1 MALPREHR
9 TVRQWLGRCL
19 LTAAALCLILCCAL
33 DPGIARATGALNSG
47 FLWEKVGTDD
57 IPHGIPDFDGCQVPA
72 GAVIDAN
79 GRVTAIALDPN
90 VSGLMFVGTAGGG
103 LWKSTDSGQ
112 TFSPVT
118 LTTAANTATF
128 AIGAITIDAK
138 SGAIY
143 VGTGE
148 GNYSVD
154 SYYGDG
160 LYESTDNGNTWS
172 KIGGT
177 VFDHMSIT
185 KIAVDDATGNLF
197 VGVTRGVSASRADAN
212 VLEGFPSAT
221 GLYLSKDGGATF
233 AQYPAS
239 AFGGCTLN
247 SGPCPADDL
256 VVLPNPT
263 GSANLIF
270 AAIHDEGVFESADSG
285 ATWNPVL
292 TTAQN
297 GTSACGGT
305 VACPNGIGRIS
316 LAGQNTQANGQNV
329 PVVYAMI
336 GYSDNLSYDGLFE
349 LDSSGVWEERTI
361 PAWFDSCNGSVV
373 VDGGSVGYGTTQD
386 SQSFYD
392 QAITIEPG
400 NPSTLF
406 FGGIGIYKS
415 TDSGNTWNALFT
427 SSATHADQH
436 AIQIDPTSNTVYV
449 GNDGGLFSF
458 DQATG
463 AFTASNDY
471 FRVTQLQSIGPRPVL
486 SNSACY
492 WTDLNDALLGLQDN
506 GTVLWAYGAGLV
518 NPPPACTTAYSSTTQ
533 ADLGDGGFALFD
545 QADPTYAYHTY
556 ASVSGVPIV
565 AASSDG
571 GATWSD
577 ASSALDTTL
586 TNNSDPGA
594 VFYPPLAASPVTAQ
608 TVLFGAHHVYESTDG
623 MNSWSKISGDLTGG
637 CANGSCALQDI
648 EFGPRLS
655 DESANTIWAIS
666 SASTVHAKVWVSP
679 DGGTTWNDITPP
691 DIQNLPVQPTSI
703 DPDPNHAGVAYVTVS
718 GSSAVTG
725 AHHIYKFSCSS
736 PCSSGTWTAADG
748 SGGSSP
754 LPDTPTLT
762 LLVDGTD
769 PSGQTLLAGTDT
781 GVFLSADGGSTWSND
796 DMGLIPTVPIFDIEQ
811 DNQGSIFVATH
822 GSGAYRLAPP
832 MKVIRAAT
840 DLVTAS
846 APGDIMTASL
856 SQDIPG
862 GLPVIVSTAI
872 GPTSPKVKISGSDL
886 FGHESIVTDSQG
898 ASYNEGSGGTYS
910 PDPSADGADAGVSK
924 CVKVTGGYKCHYLI
938 NTDIHFR
945 EAFGNSP
952 APYIAGTDAI
962 YVTPQVTVNG
972 VAQDTAATAV
982 ISIAYTNLRDL
993 TLIAE
998 GVGSFPKPGS
1008 TVNSLPAQYM
1018 LAGTPPSWS
1027 GLYFAAFGADSAIS
1041 NFTLVSPNVYP
1052 DFPPAVE
1059 NDLSSGNTSAS
1070 QGTQWLWLNT
1080 ANNPYNEAP
1089 DAGCQPCL
1097 AASWTQSNSGAAD
1110 AAAGIF
1116 LQGTT
1121 D

>member
-1 MALPREHR
+1 M
-9 TVRQWLGRCL
+9 
-19 LTAAALCLILCCAL
+19 ILCYAL

-57 IPHGIPDFDGCQVPA
+57 IPHGIPDFAGCRVPT

-112 TFSPVT
+112 TFSPVS
-118 LTTAANTATF
+118 LTSAANAATF
-128 AIGAITIDAK
+128 AIGAITVDAK

-185 KIAVDDATGNLF
+185 KIAVDDSTGNLF
-197 VGVTRGVSASRADAN
+197 VGVTDGFSANRADASF
-212 VLEGFPSAT
+212 LESTPTAT
-221 GLYLSKDGGATF
+221 GLYRSTDGGATF

-239 AFGGCTLN
+239 TFGGCTLN
-247 SGPCPADDL
+247 GGPCPADDT
-256 VVLPNPT
+256 VVLPGPT
-263 GSANLIF
+263 GSSNLIF
-270 AAIHDEGVFESADSG
+270 AAIRGEGVFESANSG
-285 ATWNPVL
+285 TTWNPVL

-316 LAGQNTQANGQNV
+316 LAGQNTQLNGQNV

-392 QAITIEPG
+392 QAMAIEPG
-400 NPSTLF
+400 TPSTLF
-406 FGGIGIYKS
+406 FGGIGIYES

-449 GNDGGLFSF
+449 GNDGGLFSL

-463 AFTASNDY
+463 AFTALNDY
-471 FRVTQLQSIGPRPVL
+471 LRATQLQSIGPRPVL

-518 NPPPACTTAYSSTTQ
+518 NPPAACTTAYSSTTQ

-545 QADPTYAYHTY
+545 QADPTHAYHTY
-556 ASVSGVPIV
+556 ASLNPVAPGV

-571 GATWSD
+571 GAAWSN
-577 ASSALDTTL
+577 ASTALDSALY
-586 TNNSDPGA
+586 NNTDPGT
-594 VFYPPLAASPVTAQ
+594 VFYPPLAASPATAQ
-608 TVLFGAHHVYESTDG
+608 TVLFGAHAVYESTDG
-623 MNSWSKISGDLTGG
+623 MASWTKLSGDLTGG

-655 DESANTIWAIS
+655 DNSGNTIWAIS
-666 SASTVHAKVWVSP
+666 SGGGGAQAKVWVSP

-691 DIQNLPVQPTSI
+691 DIQNLPIQPTSI

-718 GSSAVTG
+718 GFSAVTG

-736 PCSSGTWTAADG
+736 PCSSGTWSAADG

-762 LLVDGTD
+762 LLVDSTD

-781 GVFLSADGGSTWSND
+781 GAFLSTDGGSTWSND
-796 DMGLIPTVPIFDIEQ
+796 DMGLIPTVPIFDIQQ

-822 GSGAYRLAPP
+822 GAGAYRLAPP
-832 MKVIRAAT
+832 LKVT
-840 DLVTAS
+840 S
-846 APGDIMTASL
+846 AGTYLYTLWSPGGAMRVSV
-856 SQDIPG
+856 SQNIPG

-872 GPTSPKVKISGSDL
+872 GPTSPNVKISGTDV
-886 FGHESIVTDSQG
+886 FGHESIVTDTQG

-910 PDPSADGADAGVSK
+910 PDPSADGADAGVFT

-938 NTDIHFR
+938 TTDIHFR

-993 TLIAE
+993 TLIGD

-1008 TVNSLPAQYM
+1008 TVNRLPAQYM
-1018 LAGTPPSWS
+1018 LGWGPPSSS

-1041 NFTLVSPNVYP
+1041 NFTLASPNVYP
-1052 DFPPAVE
+1052 DYPPAVE
-1059 NDLSSGNTSAS
+1059 NDLSSGNNPS

-1080 ANNPYNEAP
+1080 ANNPDNVAP
-1089 DAGCQPCL
+1089 AGGCEVCL
-1097 AASWTQSNSGAAD
+1097 AASWTQSNSNAAD